1 MIIVFKG
8 VENMKR
14 MEKKFLSLALLISA
28 CALQAAS
35 VPSAPVVSQ
44 LKIRPQSLNGARKV
58 AGEAPNRT
66 HLTDRDEW
74 YSYFS
79 ITPEYQKSFRASN
92 IAQSLFGDSLINSAG
107 ATTGRNNCDDK
118 CAQTVLV
125 QGSNLENRNENAWVA
140 QNFYLPNDFDGA
152 LTFKPTISNFILD
165 FNFYGGLDMCVKGMY
180 FRVYAP
186 FVHTKWNL
194 NMTETVKDAG
204 TNFKDS
210 TFTTAT
216 EFFAGQT
223 PPALTL
229 KGGAADDDD
238 INVTRNPLLVQKM
251 NGSVSEN
258 GNCESKCS
266 NGATKNGFGEIRGEF
281 GWDFLRCDN
290 YHLGFYAAAAAPT
303 GSKPKACLLF
313 EPIVGNN
320 KHWELGAGFT
330 GHWATAIC
338 GNENHNIGV
347 YADMVV
353 THLFKAKEHRVF
365 DLKGKPLSRYM
376 LAAKMDAPISNNL
389 TGTPAD
395 PALQPNTQFANE
407 YTPIAN
413 LTAQDVNV
421 SVGAQVDLTAW
432 LNYNGCG
439 FNVDLGY
446 NLWLQTCEKIACASK
461 CGPALRGAAN
471 TWVIAG
477 DSVPYG
483 ITDNFINPNGTT
495 VFYPLSFSQ
504 SDATLSYGAN
514 EGAIDN
520 SGVDKAELAETNET
534 QLNGPS
540 LTRVEEGIPI
550 NLSNPPTYLTEA
562 LINNDQTSKAMSQKV
577 FANVGYTWEDACWSP
592 SLNIGGE
599 AEFGSSRKCE
609 DVCSTN
615 TKKDDCSDCLKS
627 AVSQWGVWA
636 KVGLAFN

>member
-8 VENMKR
+8 VEIMKR

-35 VPSAPVVSQ
+35 VPAPVVSQ

-66 HLTDRDEW
+66 HLTDKDEW

-92 IAQSLFGDSLINSAG
+92 IAQSLFGDALINTAG
-107 ATTGRNNCDDK
+107 ATTGRNNCNDK

-125 QGSNLENRNENAWVA
+125 QGSDLPDRNEKAWVA

-152 LTFKPTISNFILD
+152 LTFKPTISNFVLD

-194 NMTETVKDAG
+194 NMTETVKNAG
-204 TNFKDS
+204 TSFKDS
-210 TFTTAT
+210 NFTTAT
-216 EFFAGQT
+216 EFFAGKT
-223 PPALTL
+223 PPDLTL
-229 KGGAADDDD
+229 KGGATDADN
-238 INVTRNPLLVQKM
+238 INVIRNPLLVQKM
-251 NGSVSEN
+251 NGSVSQD

-303 GSKPKACLLF
+303 GTKPKACLLF

-376 LAAKMDAPISNNL
+376 LAAKMDAEVTNGL
-389 TGTPAD
+389 VGTPAV
-395 PALQPNTQFANE
+395 PALQANTQFANV

-483 ITDNFINPNGTT
+483 IDTATITNTSIFT
-495 VFYPLSFSQ
+495 PLSFSQ
-504 SDATLSYGAN
+504 SEATLNSAPD
-514 EGAIDN
+514 EGLTQN
-520 SGVDKAELAETNET
+520 FGVDNPQFALAGATP
-534 QLNGPS
+534 LNSP
-540 LTRVEEGIPI
+540 LNTVATTPKPI
-550 NLSNPPTYLTEA
+550 NLSNPPVYLTEA
-562 LINNDQTSKAMSQKV
+562 LINNDQTSKAMSHKV
-577 FANVGYTWEDACWSP
+577 FANVGYTWDDACWSP

-609 DVCSTN
+609 DKCPTTT
-615 TKKDDCSDCLKS
+615 TKKADCSDCLKS